1 MPKGAFQIKYLT
13 GIFKLTNAFG
23 SFWYLIFFYT
33 DRITVSF
40 VLQLLE
46 AAEGQAWVIHGVQ
59 THLPQVP
66 VHFHLNQF

>member
-1 MPKGAFQIKYLT
+1 M
-13 GIFKLTNAFG
+13 
-23 SFWYLIFFYT
+23 
-33 DRITVSF
+33 SF